1 MDKWYEN
8 RLTVYKYIEIE
19 YEDLMGEP
27 INDSLKN
34 YLENLGID
42 ELDLK
47 SFVLKF
53 KLEEYLFRDFFI
65 FVVSEENK
73 EKIISYY
80 TQVLYS
86 KTNKREYTY
95 NDDYDYKPKRKSK
108 KKTINVVKGF

>member
-8 RLTVYKYIEIE
+8 RITVYKYIEIE
-19 YEDLMGEP
+19 YEKLMGEP

-53 KLEEYLFRDFFI
+53 KLEECLFRDFFI
-65 FVVSEENK
+65 FVVSPENK
-73 EKIISYY
+73 EQIISYY
-80 TQVLYS
+80 TQVSYS
-86 KTNKREYTY
+86 RTTKREYTY
-95 NDDYDYKPKRKSK
+95 NDDYDYKPEP
-108 KKTINVVKGF
+108 